1 MINPEVIKQ
10 LEPFIVTSWHG
21 HRNDS
26 EIPAPV
32 RIVWRE
38 KFAPQQQGRG
48 PQRNQQSNVD
58 LAVLNSKGQVV
69 HWFDGMRHGP
79 TREPLAQ
86 YTARELQRAAR
97 FLKVDDWPPR
107 NRPVELPELDRS
119 RGIRVFVSLQDNRM
133 TAYQAPVV
141 EVVPLAEQDWK
152 LLDYPVKN
160 RTVDASNLKTWL
172 SEVYPPGVM
181 ERTDPRTKM
190 AYKID
195 KIEGKLGLAA
205 AGSNKDQRY
214 AVLSGSVRFTDE
226 GGDDFSYGGK
236 LEVVLSY
243 ELDSVK
249 VKTLRGVFEGIYPRV
264 DRKQN
269 RTRRLP
275 LQAVFE
281 SL

>member
-1 MINPEVIKQ
+1 
-10 LEPFIVTSWHG
+10 
-21 HRNDS
+21 
-26 EIPAPV
+26 
-32 RIVWRE
+32 
-38 KFAPQQQGRG
+38 
-48 PQRNQQSNVD
+48 
-58 LAVLNSKGQVV
+58 
-69 HWFDGMRHGP
+69 
-79 TREPLAQ
+79 
-86 YTARELQRAAR
+86 
-97 FLKVDDWPPR
+97 
-107 NRPVELPELDRS
+107 
-119 RGIRVFVSLQDNRM
+119 M

-214 AVLSGSVRFTDE
+214 AVLSGRVRFTDE

-264 DRKQN
+264 DHKQN